1 MNTPHRR
8 RGAQGTPRVRRDLPT
23 RIDATGTRRETDALG
38 TVEVPADRYWGAQT
52 QRALVHFAI
61 GDDRMPKAV
70 YHAYGYVKKA
80 AALVNGREGRLAGW
94 QADLIAHVADEV
106 VSGALDDHF
115 PLYVWQAGSGTQTNM
130 NVNEVISN
138 RAIQLVGGA
147 VGSKEPVHP
156 NDHVNLGQ
164 SSNDTFPT
172 AMHIAA
178 VRVLHDP
185 LLPQVSLLQEAIAAK
200 SRTWYDIVKTGRT
213 HLRDAVPLSVGQEWS
228 GYAAQLSDALER
240 LRATL
245 PDLYQ
250 LAIGGTAV
258 GTGLGASEGF
268 GPAVAREIALAT
280 GHPFKAASN
289 SFAAQSGL
297 DAMVAASAGLRGLA
311 VPLMKIADDIRWL
324 ASGPHGGIGELTLP
338 ANEPGSSSMPGKV
351 NPTQCEAMM
360 MVCVQVLS
368 DDAAVAHAGT
378 RGNFQLNA
386 ARPLVISDFLHSVRI
401 LADACEKLRAYC
413 VEGIE
418 LNRERIDEYLARSLM
433 LVTALSPRIGHDKA
447 AEIARKAAA
456 EGTTL
461 REAAIASGHIGAE
474 DFDRIVDPRKMAR
487 LRDG

>member
-1 MNTPHRR
+1 M
-8 RGAQGTPRVRRDLPT
+8 
-23 RIDATGTRRETDALG
+23 DATGTRRETDALG
-38 TVEVPADRYWGAQT
+38 AVEVPADRYWGAQT

-138 RAIQLVGGA
+138 RAIQLVGGV

-200 SRTWYDIVKTGRT
+200 SRAWYDIVKTGRT

-258 GTGLGASEGF
+258 GTGLGAPEGF
-268 GPAVAREIALAT
+268 GPAVAQEIAGAT
-280 GHPFKAASN
+280 GHPFKVASN
-289 SFAAQSGL
+289 LFAAQSGV

-360 MVCVQVLS
+360 MVCTQVLS

-386 ARPLVISDFLHSVRI
+386 ARPLVISDFLHSVRV

-418 LNRERIDEYLARSLM
+418 LNRERIEEYLARSLM
-433 LVTALSPRIGHDKA
+433 LVTALSPEIGHDRA
-447 AEIARKAAA
+447 AEIVRKAAA

-474 DFDRIVDPRKMAR
+474 DFDRVVDPRKMAR

>member
-8 RGAQGTPRVRRDLPT
+8 RGAQGTPRVRDLPT
-23 RIDATGTRRETDALG
+23 RIDATGTRRESDELG
-38 TVEVPADRYWGAQT
+38 AVEVPADRYWGART
-52 QRALVHFAI
+52 QRALIHFAI
-61 GDDRMPKAV
+61 GDDRMPKAI

-80 AALVNGREGRLAGW
+80 AALVNGREERLAGW

-138 RAIQLVGGA
+138 RAIQLVGG
-147 VGSKEPVHP
+147 VLGSKDPVHP
-156 NDHVNLGQ
+156 DDHVNLGQ
-164 SSNDTFPT
+164 AGNDTFPT

-178 VRVLHDP
+178 VRILHDP

-200 SRTWYDIVKTGRT
+200 SRAWYDVLKTGRT
-213 HLRDAVPLSVGQEWS
+213 QVQDAVPLSVGQEWS
-228 GYAAQLSDALER
+228 GHAAQLSDALER

-258 GTGLGASEGF
+258 GTGLGAPEGF
-268 GPAVAREIALAT
+268 GPAVAREIATAT
-280 GHPFKAASN
+280 GHPFKVASN
-289 SFAAQSGL
+289 PFAAQSGV
-297 DAMVAASAGLRGLA
+297 DALVAASAGLRGLA
-311 VPLMKIADDIRWL
+311 VPLMKIANDIRWL
-324 ASGPHGGIGELTLP
+324 ASGPRCGIGELTLP
-338 ANEPGSSSMPGKV
+338 GYQPGSSSMPGQV
-351 NPTQCEAMM
+351 NPAQCEAMM
-360 MVCVQVLS
+360 MVCTQVLGA
-368 DDAAVAHAGT
+368 DGAVAHAGT
-378 RGNFQLNA
+378 QGNFQLNT
-386 ARPLVISDFLHSVRI
+386 ARPLVIRDFLHSARI
-401 LADACEKLRAYC
+401 LADACEKLRTYC

-418 LNRERIDEYLARSLM
+418 LNREQIDEYLARSLM
-433 LVTALSPRIGHDKA
+433 LVTALSPEIGHDRA
-447 AEIARKAAA
+447 GEIARKAAA

-487 LRDG
+487 LRHG